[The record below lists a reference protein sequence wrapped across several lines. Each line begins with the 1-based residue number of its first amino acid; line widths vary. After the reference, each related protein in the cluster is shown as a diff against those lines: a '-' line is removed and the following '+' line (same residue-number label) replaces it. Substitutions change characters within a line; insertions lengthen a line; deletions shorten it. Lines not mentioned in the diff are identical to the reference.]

1 MIVHHVSKC
10 IFNISVLL
18 SFSRRCIPF
27 CKWWCLTK
35 LVLGSVSRQPFL
47 AQATKGCQHAVSVC
61 SLDTSSR
68 SCIKKPNRIFC
79 NGGLLL
85 DPWAWSNPL
94 KMQLCQHEFVA
105 ISKQKM
111 TASGTN
117 VFWGVVTNPN
127 GWCTVLGA
135 PAGSKPPIWQ
145 TTPWS
150 RVLSNADQIAR
161 AITTNVCVLEFQT
174 MGATACFVGMQDR
187 FSNKLCCRFLGK
199 TIQN

>member
-1 MIVHHVSKC
+1 MTGLELMNHEHPGLRSIFYPKNMFTLKLLLELKTSKLLFVFCFCVSTHSPNSCLPWLIIIELLRRRRKTC
-10 IFNISVLL
+10 SQAIAEKSVLQQKVA
-18 SFSRRCIPF
+18 SHYR
-27 CKWWCLTK
+27 
-35 LVLGSVSRQPFL
+35 
-47 AQATKGCQHAVSVC
+47 AVA
-61 SLDTSSR
+61 
-68 SCIKKPNRIFC
+68 P
-79 NGGLLL
+79 
-85 DPWAWSNPL
+85 
-94 KMQLCQHEFVA
+94 KMQNLHQAFV
-105 ISKQKM
+105 Q
-111 TASGTN
+111 N

-127 GWCTVLGA
+127 GWHTVLGA